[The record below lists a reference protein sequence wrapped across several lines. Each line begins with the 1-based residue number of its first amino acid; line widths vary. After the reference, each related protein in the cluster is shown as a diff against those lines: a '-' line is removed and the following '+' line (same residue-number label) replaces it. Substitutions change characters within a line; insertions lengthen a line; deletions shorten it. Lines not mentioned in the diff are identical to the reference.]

1 MRRRVWLLLLLGL
14 MGLSA
19 MAHES
24 RPAYLELNETAAGRY
39 DVLWRTPV
47 LSGMRLPIALRFAE
61 GVRTVVDPVESQL
74 NDSLIER
81 RVIEAGP
88 AGLGGQRIEFVGLQ
102 ASITDV
108 LVRVSRLDGSLTTTL
123 VHPAQPWMEI
133 AATPGMFSVAGAFLL
148 HGIQHILG
156 GFDHLLF
163 VFGLLLLVGNGWM
176 LVKTIT
182 AFTLAHSITLALA
195 ALGAVQLPGPP
206 VEATIALSILLL
218 AVEIVRKN
226 RGDVSFTIQWP
237 WVVAFCFGL
246 LHGFGFAGAL
256 ARSACPSVTC
266 RWRCSR
272 SMSASRSASC
282 CSSPPCCACER
293 CCCVVGCH
301 GPRSCMPDRWRPTG
315 WAHWRPSGFSN
326 ESRASGPELHPV
338 TAVFR
343 RRGI

>member
-1 MRRRVWLLLLLGL
+1 MMRRRVWLLLLLGF

-88 AGLGGQRIEFVGLQ
+88 AGLVGQRIEFVGLQ

-108 LVRVSRLDGSLTTTL
+108 LVRVARLDGSLTTTL

-133 AATPGMFSVAGAFLL
+133 AATPGMFSVAGAFLV

-256 ARSACPSVTC
+256 AQIGLPQRDLPLALFTFNVGVEIGQLMFVAAVLSLRALLLRCRLPRSALLYARSVAAYGLGTLAAFWFFE
-266 RWRCSR
+266 RV
-272 SMSASRSASC
+272 
-282 CSSPPCCACER
+282 SSF
-293 CCCVVGCH
+293 
-301 GPRSCMPDRWRPTG
+301 
-315 WAHWRPSGFSN
+315 WA
-326 ESRASGPELHPV
+326 
-338 TAVFR
+338 
-343 RRGI
+343 

>member
-1 MRRRVWLLLLLGL
+1 MRRTVWLLWVLLF
-14 MGLSA
+14 MGQAA

-24 RPAYLELNETAAGRY
+24 RPAYLEINETAAGRY
-39 DVLWRTPV
+39 SVLWRTPV

-61 GVRTVVDPVESQL
+61 GVRTLIEPVESEL

-81 RVIEAGP
+81 RIIDTGP
-88 AGLGGQRIEFVGLQ
+88 AGLIGQRIEFVGLQ

-123 VHPAQPWMEI
+123 VHPAQPWIEI
-133 AATPGMFSVAGAFLL
+133 AATPGAFSVAGTFLA

-163 VFGLLLLVGNGWM
+163 VFGLLLLVRNGWM

-195 ALGAVQLPGPP
+195 VLGAVRLPGPP

-218 AVEIVRKN
+218 AVEIARKN
-226 RGDVSFTIQWP
+226 RGEISFTLQWP

-256 ARSACPSVTC
+256 AQIGLPQRDLPLALFTFN
-266 RWRCSR
+266 
-272 SMSASRSASC
+272 
-282 CSSPPCCACER
+282 
-293 CCCVVGCH
+293 VGVEI
-301 GPRSCMPDRWRPTG
+301 GQLMFVAAVLSLRALLLRFRRARPTLLY
-315 WAHWRPSGFSN
+315 ARPVASYGLGTLAAFWFFESVSGFWS
-326 ESRASGPELHPV
+326 
-338 TAVFR
+338 
-343 RRGI
+343 

>member
-1 MRRRVWLLLLLGL
+1 MRRTVWLLLVLLFTGQA
-14 MGLSA
+14 A

-24 RPAYLELNETAAGRY
+24 RPAYLEINETAAGRY
-39 DVLWRTPV
+39 SVLWRTPV
-47 LSGMRLPIALRFAE
+47 LSGMRLPIALRFTE
-61 GVRTVVDPVESQL
+61 GVRTIIEPVESEL

-81 RVIEAGP
+81 RIIDTGP
-88 AGLGGQRIEFVGLQ
+88 AGLIGQRIEFVGLQ

-123 VHPAQPWMEI
+123 VHPAQPWIEI
-133 AATPGMFSVAGAFLL
+133 AATPGAFSVAGTFLA

-163 VFGLLLLVGNGWM
+163 VFGLLLLVRNGWM

-195 ALGAVQLPGPP
+195 ALGAVRLPSPP

-218 AVEIVRKN
+218 AVEIARKN
-226 RGDVSFTIQWP
+226 RGEISFTLQWP

-256 ARSACPSVTC
+256 AEIGLPQRDLPLALFTFN
-266 RWRCSR
+266 
-272 SMSASRSASC
+272 
-282 CSSPPCCACER
+282 
-293 CCCVVGCH
+293 VGVEI
-301 GPRSCMPDRWRPTG
+301 GQLMFVAAVLSLRALLLRFRRARPTLLY
-315 WAHWRPSGFSN
+315 ARPVASYGLGTLAAFWFF
-326 ESRASGPELHPV
+326 ESVSS
-338 TAVFR
+338 FWS
-343 RRGI
+343 

>member
-1 MRRRVWLLLLLGL
+1 MRRTAWLLLLLWFTGL
-14 MGLSA
+14 TA

-24 RPAYLELNETAAGRY
+24 RPAYLELNETAVGRY

-61 GVRTVVDPVESQL
+61 GMRTVVEPMESEL

-81 RVIEAGP
+81 RVIDAGP
-88 AGLGGQRIEFVGLQ
+88 AELAGQRIEFIGLQ

-123 VHPAQPWMEI
+123 VHPTQPWIEI
-133 AATPGMFSVAGAFLL
+133 AATPGAHSVAGAFLV

-163 VFGLLLLVGNGWM
+163 VFGLLLLVSNGWM

-218 AVEIVRKN
+218 AMEIARKN
-226 RGDVSFTIQWP
+226 RGEVSFTVQWP

-256 ARSACPSVTC
+256 ADIGLPKHDLPLALFTFNVGVEIGQLMFVALVLSLRALLLRC
-266 RWRCSR
+266 RLPAPARLYAR
-272 SMSASRSASC
+272 PIASYGLGTLAAFWFFERV
-282 CSSPPCCACER
+282 SSFW
-293 CCCVVGCH
+293 
-301 GPRSCMPDRWRPTG
+301 S
-315 WAHWRPSGFSN
+315 
-326 ESRASGPELHPV
+326 
-338 TAVFR
+338 
-343 RRGI
+343 

>member
-1 MRRRVWLLLLLGL
+1 MRRIAWLLLLLWFTGL
-14 MGLSA
+14 TA

-24 RPAYLELNETAAGRY
+24 RPAYLELNETAVGRY

-61 GVRTVVDPVESQL
+61 GMRTVVEPMESEL

-81 RVIEAGP
+81 RVIDAGP
-88 AGLGGQRIEFVGLQ
+88 AELAGQRIEFIGLQ

-123 VHPAQPWMEI
+123 VHPSQPWIEI
-133 AATPGMFSVAGAFLL
+133 AATPGAHSVAGAFLV

-163 VFGLLLLVGNGWM
+163 VFGLLLLVSNGWM

-195 ALGAVQLPGPP
+195 ALGAVRLPGPP

-218 AVEIVRKN
+218 AMEIARKN
-226 RGDVSFTIQWP
+226 RGEVSFTVQWP

-256 ARSACPSVTC
+256 ADIGLPKHDLPLALFTFNVGVEIGQLVFVAVVLSLRALLLRC
-266 RWRCSR
+266 RLPAPARLYAR
-272 SMSASRSASC
+272 PIASYGLGTLAAFWFFERV
-282 CSSPPCCACER
+282 SSFW
-293 CCCVVGCH
+293 
-301 GPRSCMPDRWRPTG
+301 S
-315 WAHWRPSGFSN
+315 
-326 ESRASGPELHPV
+326 
-338 TAVFR
+338 
-343 RRGI
+343 

>member
-1 MRRRVWLLLLLGL
+1 MRRTVWLLLVLLF
-14 MGLSA
+14 MGQAA

-24 RPAYLELNETAAGRY
+24 RPAYLEINETAAGRY
-39 DVLWRTPV
+39 SVLWRTPV

-61 GVRTVVDPVESQL
+61 GVRTLIDPVESEL

-81 RVIEAGP
+81 RIIDTGP
-88 AGLGGQRIEFVGLQ
+88 AGLIGQRIEFVGLQ

-123 VHPAQPWMEI
+123 VHPAQPWIEI
-133 AATPGMFSVAGAFLL
+133 AATPGAFSVAGTFLA

-163 VFGLLLLVGNGWM
+163 VFGLLLVSNGWM

-195 ALGAVQLPGPP
+195 ALGAVRLPAPP

-218 AVEIVRKN
+218 AVEIARKN
-226 RGDVSFTIQWP
+226 RGEISFTLQWP

-256 ARSACPSVTC
+256 AEIGLPQRDLPLALFTFN
-266 RWRCSR
+266 
-272 SMSASRSASC
+272 
-282 CSSPPCCACER
+282 
-293 CCCVVGCH
+293 VGVEI
-301 GPRSCMPDRWRPTG
+301 GQLMFVAAVLSLRALLLRFRRARPTLLY
-315 WAHWRPSGFSN
+315 ARPVASYGLGTLAAFWFF
-326 ESRASGPELHPV
+326 ESVSS
-338 TAVFR
+338 FWS
-343 RRGI
+343 

>member
-1 MRRRVWLLLLLGL
+1 MRRTVWLLLVLLF
-14 MGLSA
+14 MGQAA

-24 RPAYLELNETAAGRY
+24 RPAYLEINETAAGRY
-39 DVLWRTPV
+39 SVLWRTPV

-61 GVRTVVDPVESQL
+61 GVRTLIEPVESEL

-81 RVIEAGP
+81 RIIDTGP
-88 AGLGGQRIEFVGLQ
+88 AGLIGQRIEFVGLQ

-123 VHPAQPWMEI
+123 VHPAQPWIEI
-133 AATPGMFSVAGAFLL
+133 AATPGAFSVAGTFLA

-163 VFGLLLLVGNGWM
+163 VFGLLLLVRNGWM

-195 ALGAVQLPGPP
+195 VLGAVRLPGPP

-218 AVEIVRKN
+218 AVEIARKN
-226 RGDVSFTIQWP
+226 RGEISFTLQWP

-256 ARSACPSVTC
+256 AQIGLPQRDLPLALFTFN
-266 RWRCSR
+266 
-272 SMSASRSASC
+272 
-282 CSSPPCCACER
+282 
-293 CCCVVGCH
+293 VGVEI
-301 GPRSCMPDRWRPTG
+301 GQLMFVAAVLSLRALLLRFRRARPTLLY
-315 WAHWRPSGFSN
+315 ARPVASYGLGTLAAFWFF
-326 ESRASGPELHPV
+326 ESVSS
-338 TAVFR
+338 FWS
-343 RRGI
+343 

>member
-1 MRRRVWLLLLLGL
+1 MRRTVWLLLVLLF
-14 MGLSA
+14 MGQAA

-24 RPAYLELNETAAGRY
+24 RPAYLEINETAAGRY
-39 DVLWRTPV
+39 SVLWRTPV

-61 GVRTVVDPVESQL
+61 GVRTLIEPVESEL

-81 RVIEAGP
+81 RIIDTGP
-88 AGLGGQRIEFVGLQ
+88 AGLIGQRIEFVGLQ

-123 VHPAQPWMEI
+123 VHPAQPWIEI
-133 AATPGMFSVAGAFLL
+133 AATPGAFSVAGTFLA

-163 VFGLLLLVGNGWM
+163 VFGLLLVSNGWM

-195 ALGAVQLPGPP
+195 VLGAVRLPAPP

-218 AVEIVRKN
+218 AVEIARKN
-226 RGDVSFTIQWP
+226 RGEISFTLQWP

-256 ARSACPSVTC
+256 AQIGLPQRDLPLALFTFN
-266 RWRCSR
+266 
-272 SMSASRSASC
+272 
-282 CSSPPCCACER
+282 
-293 CCCVVGCH
+293 VGVEI
-301 GPRSCMPDRWRPTG
+301 GQLMFVAAVLSLRALLLRFRRARPTLLY
-315 WAHWRPSGFSN
+315 ARPVASYGLGTLAAFWLF
-326 ESRASGPELHPV
+326 ESVSS
-338 TAVFR
+338 FWS
-343 RRGI
+343 

>member
-1 MRRRVWLLLLLGL
+1 MRRRVWLLLLLGC

-81 RVIEAGP
+81 RGIDAGP
-88 AGLGGQRIEFVGLQ
+88 AGLVGQRIEFVGLQ

-133 AATPGMFSVAGAFLL
+133 AATPGMFSVAGAFVV

-195 ALGAVQLPGPP
+195 ALGAVRLPGPP

-226 RGDVSFTIQWP
+226 RGDISFTIQWP

-256 ARSACPSVTC
+256 AQIGLPQRDLPLALFTFNVGVEIGQLMFVAAVLCLRALLLRCRLPRSALLYARPMAAYGLGTLAAFWFFERV
-266 RWRCSR
+266 
-272 SMSASRSASC
+272 
-282 CSSPPCCACER
+282 SSF
-293 CCCVVGCH
+293 
-301 GPRSCMPDRWRPTG
+301 
-315 WAHWRPSGFSN
+315 WA
-326 ESRASGPELHPV
+326 
-338 TAVFR
+338 
-343 RRGI
+343 